1 MTSRCGGARDAI
13 SRGMTIVEVLM
24 ALAILA
30 IIAAV
35 VLPTTAGQLRQGHA
49 TALAN
54 QLANL
59 RDAIGNYRENV
70 GAYPISL
77 TQLTTPPVAGDD
89 DSCGADLSTAEM
101 NAWRGP
107 YINQNI
113 VGDMPVGNAVV
124 MPALSRVTVS
134 GTTGLLRIRAARV
147 DSDIATDLE
156 GRFDGNGNFATGT
169 VLWTAAG
176 DDTLTFQIP
185 IRGC

>member
-1 MTSRCGGARDAI
+1 MLKRRREA
-13 SRGMTIVEVLM
+13 MTIVEVLI

-35 VLPTTAGQLRQGHA
+35 VLPTTAGQLRDGHA
-49 TALAN
+49 AALAN

-59 RDAIGNYRENV
+59 RDAIGNYRQNV

-77 TQLTTPPVAGDD
+77 TQLTTQPVG
-89 DSCGADLSTAEM
+89 GADACGTALSNPEV

-113 VGDMPVGNAVV
+113 VGNMPVGSAIVV
-124 MPALSRVTVS
+124 ASLTRAPA
-134 GTTGLLRIRAARV
+134 GTIGLLQIRAARV
-147 DSDIATDLE
+147 ENDIASELE
-156 GRFDGNGNFATGT
+156 EQFDGNANFATGT
-169 VLWTAAG
+169 ILWTAAG

>member
-1 MTSRCGGARDAI
+1 
-13 SRGMTIVEVLM
+13 MTIVEVLI

-35 VLPTTAGQLRQGHA
+35 VLPTTAGRLRDGHA

-59 RDAIGNYRENV
+59 RDAIGNYRQNV
-70 GAYPISL
+70 GAYPRFL
-77 TQLTTPPVAGDD
+77 TQLTTQPVAGDD
-89 DSCGADLSTAEM
+89 DACGANLSNGEL

-107 YINQNI
+107 YLNQNV
-113 VGDMPVGNAVV
+113 VGDLPVGNAIIISQ
-124 MPALSRVTVS
+124 LTRVTA
-134 GTTGLLRIRAARV
+134 GTAALLQIRAARV
-147 DSDIATDLE
+147 ENDIASQLE
-156 GRFDGNGNFATGT
+156 DRFDGNANFSNGT

>member
-1 MTSRCGGARDAI
+1 MVRHRA
-13 SRGMTIVEVLM
+13 MTIVEVLI

-59 RDAIGNYRENV
+59 REAIGNYQENV

-77 TQLTTPPVAGDD
+77 VQLTNQPANGET
-89 DSCGADLSTAEM
+89 DSCGAALSGGER
-101 NAWRGP
+101 NNWRGP
-107 YINQNI
+107 YINHNI
-113 VGDMPVGNAVV
+113 VGDMPLGNAVIV
-124 MPALSRVTVS
+124 ATLARVPNGS
-134 GTTGLLRIRAARV
+134 AGLLQIRASSV
-147 DSDIATDLE
+147 ESDIAGDLE
-156 GRFDGNGNFATGT
+156 AQFDGNANFATGT

-176 DDTLTFQIP
+176 NGTLTFQIP

>member
-1 MTSRCGGARDAI
+1 
-13 SRGMTIVEVLM
+13 MTIVEVLI

-35 VLPTTAGQLRQGHA
+35 VLPTTAGQLREGHA
-49 TALAN
+49 AALAN

-59 RDAIGNYRENV
+59 RDAIGSYRQNV

-77 TQLTTPPVAGDD
+77 TQLTNQPVAGEDD
-89 DSCGADLSTAEM
+89 ACGVNLSNPEL

-113 VGDMPVGNAVV
+113 AGDMPVGQAIVV
-124 MPALSRVTVS
+124 ASLTRVTI
-134 GTTGLLRIRAARV
+134 GTAVLLRIRAARV
-147 DSDIATDLE
+147 ENDLASDLE
-156 GRFDGNGNFATGT
+156 EQFDGNANFATGT
-169 VLWTAAG
+169 ILWTAAG

>member
-1 MTSRCGGARDAI
+1 
-13 SRGMTIVEVLM
+13 MTIVEVLI

-35 VLPTTAGQLRQGHA
+35 VLPTTAGQLRDGHA
-49 TALAN
+49 AALAN

-59 RDAIGNYRENV
+59 RDAIGNYRQNV
-70 GAYPISL
+70 GAYPIAL
-77 TQLTTPPVAGDD
+77 TQLTTQPVG
-89 DSCGADLSTAEM
+89 GADACGTPLSNPEV

-113 VGDMPVGNAVV
+113 VGNMPVGSAIVV
-124 MPALSRVTVS
+124 ASLIRAPS
-134 GTTGLLRIRAARV
+134 GTIGLLQIRAARV
-147 DSDIATDLE
+147 ENDIASALE
-156 GRFDGNGNFATGT
+156 EQFDGNANFATGT
-169 VLWTAAG
+169 ILWTAAG

>member
-1 MTSRCGGARDAI
+1 
-13 SRGMTIVEVLM
+13 MTIVEILIG
-24 ALAILA
+24 LAILA

-49 TALAN
+49 AALAN

-59 RDAIGNYRENV
+59 REAIGNYRQNV

-77 TQLTTPPVAGDD
+77 AQLTAQPVG
-89 DSCGADLSTAEM
+89 GADACGTALSNAEV

-107 YINQNI
+107 YINQHIAGN
-113 VGDMPVGNAVV
+113 MPVGNAVV
-124 MPALSRVTVS
+124 VAALTRAPS
-134 GTTGLLRIRAARV
+134 GSIGQLQIRAARV
-147 DSDIATDLE
+147 ENDIATDLE
-156 GRFDGNGNFATGT
+156 EQFDGNGNFATGT

>member
-1 MTSRCGGARDAI
+1 
-13 SRGMTIVEVLM
+13 MTIVEVLI
-24 ALAILA
+24 ALAIVA
-30 IIAAV
+30 ILAAV
-35 VLPTTAGQLRQGHA
+35 VLPTTAGQLRDGHA

-59 RDAIGNYRENV
+59 REAIGNYRQNV

-77 TQLTTPPVAGDD
+77 TQLTTQPVGGTDA
-89 DSCGADLSTAEM
+89 CGTPLSNGEI

-113 VGDMPVGNAVV
+113 VGNLPVGDAIVVAALARATAGTAV
-124 MPALSRVTVS
+124 
-134 GTTGLLRIRAARV
+134 LLQIRAGRV
-147 DSDIATDLE
+147 ENDIANDLE
-156 GRFDGNGNFATGT
+156 ERFDGNANFGTGT
-169 VLWTAAG
+169 ILWTASG

>member
-1 MTSRCGGARDAI
+1 
-13 SRGMTIVEVLM
+13 MTIVEVLI

-35 VLPTTAGQLRQGHA
+35 VLPTTAGQLRDGHA

-59 RDAIGNYRENV
+59 REAIGNYRQNV

-77 TQLTTPPVAGDD
+77 IQLTTQPTVGDD
-89 DSCGADLSTAEM
+89 DACGANLSNAEL

-113 VGDMPVGNAVV
+113 VGNVPVGDAVV
-124 MPALSRVTVS
+124 VAALTRTTI
-134 GTTGLLRIRAARV
+134 GTAVLLRIRAARV
-147 DSDIATDLE
+147 ENDIASDLE
-156 GRFDGNGNFATGT
+156 EQFDGNANFGTGT
-169 VLWTAAG
+169 ILWTAAG

>member
-1 MTSRCGGARDAI
+1 MRH
-13 SRGMTIVEVLM
+13 RGMTIVEVLI

-35 VLPTTAGQLRQGHA
+35 VLPTTAGQLRDGHA
-49 TALAN
+49 AALAN

-59 RDAIGNYRENV
+59 RDAIGNYRQNV

-77 TQLTTPPVAGDD
+77 TQLTTQPLAGSTDA
-89 DSCGADLSTAEM
+89 CNTALSAAEL

-113 VGDMPVGNAVV
+113 VGNMPVGSAVV
-124 MPALSRVTVS
+124 VAALTRAPS
-134 GTTGLLRIRAARV
+134 GSIGLLQIRAARV
-147 DSDIATDLE
+147 ENDIASDLE
-156 GRFDGNGNFATGT
+156 EQFDGNGNFATGT
-169 VLWTAAG
+169 IRWTAAG
-176 DDTLTFQIP
+176 DDTLTFEIP

>member
-1 MTSRCGGARDAI
+1 
-13 SRGMTIVEVLM
+13 MTIVEVLV

-35 VLPTTAGQLRQGHA
+35 VLPTTAGQLRDGHA

-59 RDAIGNYRENV
+59 RDAIGNYRQNV

-77 TQLTTPPVAGDD
+77 TQLTTQPVAGSTDA
-89 DSCGADLSTAEM
+89 CGVALSTAEL

-113 VGDMPVGNAVV
+113 VGNMPIGNAVV
-124 MPALSRVTVS
+124 VAALSRVVVS
-134 GTTGLLRIRAARV
+134 GTTGLLRINAARV
-147 DSDIATDLE
+147 ENDIAGDLE
-156 GRFDGNGNFATGT
+156 EQFDGNANFATGT
-169 VLWTAAG
+169 ILWTAAG

-185 IRGC
+185 VRGC

>member
-1 MTSRCGGARDAI
+1 
-13 SRGMTIVEVLM
+13 MTIVEVLI

-35 VLPTTAGQLRQGHA
+35 VIPTTAGQLRQGHA

-59 RDAIGNYRENV
+59 REAIGNYQENV

-77 TQLTTPPVAGDD
+77 VQLTNQPVNGET
-89 DSCGADLSTAEM
+89 DSCGAALSGAER
-101 NAWRGP
+101 NSWRGP

-113 VGDMPVGNAVV
+113 VGNMPVGDAVV
-124 MPALSRVTVS
+124 VATLQRATV
-134 GTTGLLRIRAARV
+134 GTAVRLLIRAARV
-147 DSDIATDLE
+147 DADIAADLE
-156 GRFDGNGNFATGT
+156 AQFDGNGNFATGT

-176 DDTLTFQIP
+176 DDTLTLQIP

>member
-1 MTSRCGGARDAI
+1 MTAR
-13 SRGMTIVEVLM
+13 RMGMTIVEVLI

-30 IIAAV
+30 ILAAV
-35 VLPTTAGQLRQGHA
+35 VLPTTAGQLRDGHA

-59 RDAIGNYRENV
+59 REAIGNYRQNV
-70 GAYPISL
+70 GAYPRFL
-77 TQLTTPPVAGDD
+77 TQLTTQPVAGDD
-89 DSCGADLSTAEM
+89 DACAANLSNGEL

-107 YINQNI
+107 YLNQNV
-113 VGDMPVGNAVV
+113 VGDLPVGNAIIVSLLTRV
-124 MPALSRVTVS
+124 PA
-134 GTTGLLRIRAARV
+134 GTAALLQIRAARV
-147 DSDIATDLE
+147 ESDIASQLE
-156 GRFDGNGNFATGT
+156 LQFDGNANFATGS

>member
-1 MTSRCGGARDAI
+1 MSVQRRA
-13 SRGMTIVEVLM
+13 MTIVEVLL

-59 RDAIGNYRENV
+59 REAIANYQQNV
-70 GAYPISL
+70 GAFPISL
-77 TQLTTPPVAGDD
+77 VQLTNQPVNGED
-89 DSCGADLSTAEM
+89 DSCSFDLSVAER
-101 NAWRGP
+101 NNWRGP

-124 MPALSRVTVS
+124 VGSLTRATVS
-134 GTTGLLRIRAARV
+134 ATTGLLRIRAARV
-147 DSDIATDLE
+147 DVDIATNLE
-156 GRFDGNGNFATGT
+156 ARFDGNADFASGT
-169 VLWTAAG
+169 VLWSAAG

>member
-1 MTSRCGGARDAI
+1 MSAHRRA
-13 SRGMTIVEVLM
+13 MTIVEVLI

-35 VLPTTAGQLRQGHA
+35 VLPTTASQLRDGHA

-59 RDAIGNYRENV
+59 REAIGNYRQNV

-77 TQLTTPPVAGDD
+77 IQLTTQPVAGADD
-89 DSCGADLSTAEM
+89 ACGANLSNPEL

-113 VGDMPVGNAVV
+113 VGNMPVGNAIVV
-124 MPALSRVTVS
+124 ASLTRIVVATAV
-134 GTTGLLRIRAARV
+134 LLQIRAARV
-147 DSDIATDLE
+147 ENDIATDLE
-156 GRFDGNGNFATGT
+156 EQFDGNASFGTGT
-169 VLWTAAG
+169 ILWTAAG